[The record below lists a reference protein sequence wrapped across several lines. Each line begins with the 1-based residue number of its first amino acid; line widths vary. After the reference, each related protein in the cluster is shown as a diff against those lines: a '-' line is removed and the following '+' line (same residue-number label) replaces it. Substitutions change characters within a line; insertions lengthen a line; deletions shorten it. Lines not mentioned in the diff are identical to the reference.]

1 MTDQAPPV
9 AAAPTSTWGRILAG
23 QTDIDFVGGRRRWFT
38 ISAVLIGLAL
48 LGLILRGGLNL
59 GLEFRGGLSV
69 QAANPAGADVGQ
81 IRDAL
86 AQVGQAGARI
96 QLIDGG
102 AGVRIQ
108 TESLPSDVE
117 ENLLAAVGEVTGS
130 PRPEISIESVGPTF
144 GALVAR
150 RALIALVVF
159 LGTAILFIAWRLEW
173 KMAVAGITAL
183 FHDLLL
189 TVGVYAITGF
199 EVTPATVVAV
209 LTILGYSLYDT
220 VVVFDK
226 VEELTATMGDQ
237 HTITAIVNRAM
248 NQVLVRSINTSLT
261 SLLPVGSLLFVGSF
275 ILGAA
280 SLRDFALALFVGI
293 AAGTYSSIF
302 VAAPM
307 LGAWKE
313 HDEHWI
319 AQRER
324 LQRRAEKAR
333 RQAAQLAEAA
343 AQAASAEKTSTKPRP
358 SGPLRPPKK
367 KKKKRR
373 R

>member
-1 MTDQAPPV
+1 M
-9 AAAPTSTWGRILAG
+9 L
-23 QTDIDFVGGRRRWFT
+23 
-38 ISAVLIGLAL
+38 SAVEA
-48 LGLILRGGLNL
+48 
-59 GLEFRGGLSV
+59 
-69 QAANPAGADVGQ
+69 
-81 IRDAL
+81 
-86 AQVGQAGARI
+86 
-96 QLIDGG
+96 
-102 AGVRIQ
+102 
-108 TESLPSDVE
+108 
-117 ENLLAAVGEVTGS
+117 VTGS
-130 PRPEISIESVGPTF
+130 SRAEISIESVGPTF

-159 LGTAILFIAWRLEW
+159 LSAVILFISWRLEW

-183 FHDLLL
+183 FHDLVITL
-189 TVGVYAITGF
+189 GVYAITGF

-237 HTITAIVNRAM
+237 HTISAIVNRAM

-302 VAAPM
+302 VAGPM

-313 HDEHWI
+313 HEEHWI
-319 AQRER
+319 AQRDR

-333 RQAAQLAEAA
+333 RQAAQVAA
-343 AQAASAEKTSTKPRP
+343 ASKSAKTAAKGATK
-358 SGPLRPPKK
+358 SGPPDQLRPPKK
-367 KKKKRR
+367 RKKKRR